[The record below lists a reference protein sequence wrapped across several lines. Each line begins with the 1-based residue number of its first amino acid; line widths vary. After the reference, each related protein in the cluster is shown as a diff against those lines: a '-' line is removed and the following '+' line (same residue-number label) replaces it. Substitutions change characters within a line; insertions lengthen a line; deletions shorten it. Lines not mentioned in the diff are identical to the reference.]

1 MKNNKT
7 TQTILK
13 QNQTNYFLRLKWQ
26 PSNKHSDKW
35 AFLHEKTPA
44 LQAAIST
51 YSSFKCHF
59 QFSKQSLFPLP
70 IDHVN
75 FRSLYSLVTPNT
87 KGTSWSKLCQGNQS
101 TRPNLGASSLYISL
115 QSRRNFG
122 ERVLSGFITKIMAA
136 IFDFNG
142 SERLGR
148 EKNLF
153 QGGGR
158 RSKIRKG
165 VGVGERRLHFSLP
178 RPLPPPS
185 TQLQIKHGRSDK
197 RLRVSNVSLH

>member
-101 TRPNLGASSLYISL
+101 TRPNLGTSLHYISL

-122 ERVLSGFITKIMAA
+122 ERVLSSFITKIMAA

-153 QGGGR
+153 QGGGP
-158 RSKIRKG
+158 RSKIK
-165 VGVGERRLHFSLP
+165 ERGRGRGAQITFSLP
-178 RPLPPPS
+178 PPPTPTVHS
-185 TQLQIKHGRSDK
+185 TANQTWPVG
-197 RLRVSNVSLH
+197 

>member
-1 MKNNKT
+1 M
-7 TQTILK
+7 L
-13 QNQTNYFLRLKWQ
+13 LSGWLLESEV
-26 PSNKHSDKW
+26 PSNKRSDKW
-35 AFLHEKTPA
+35 AFLHQKTPA
-44 LQAAIST
+44 LQATIST
-51 YSSFKCHF
+51 FSSFKCHF
-59 QFSKQSLFPLP
+59 QFSKQSLFLLP

-75 FRSLYSLVTPNT
+75 FRLLYSLVTPNT

-101 TRPNLGASSLYISL
+101 TRPNLGASSHYISL

-158 RSKIRKG
+158 RAKIK
-165 VGVGERRLHFSLP
+165 ERGRGRGAQITFSLP
-178 RPLPPPS
+178 PPPTPTVHS
-185 TQLQIKHGRSDK
+185 TANQTWPVG
-197 RLRVSNVSLH
+197 